1 MSLARKAPS
10 SEGNHNADFCDALIE
25 LATWEKNV
33 NRNHHKH
40 NAYRKAAQA
49 LAGLDFRIKTGDE
62 AKKLPGVGA
71 KIALKIDEIIETGKL
86 EKLDKIRKDDSSVAI
101 NLLTRVAGIGPA
113 KAKDLYDAGIVTIE
127 DLEKNVDKLS
137 AAQKIGLKYFEEFEK
152 RIPRH
157 EIKEIEKKIRGVVES
172 VDSEYI
178 MTVCGSYR
186 RGAVSSGDMD
196 ILLTHPSFVEGE
208 CGLGEKHKK
217 DGRLLHRVVAALE
230 EEGVITD
237 TISHG
242 ETKFMGVCKRNEEA
256 MARRLDIRL
265 LPHDQYYCGVLYF
278 TGSDMFNKGMRA
290 WAIEQGFTLNEY
302 NLRPT
307 VGGLT
312 PLEPLPVSSERDVF
326 DYLDFKYKTPQQRSN

>member
-1 MSLARKAPS
+1 MSLDRKAPS
-10 SEGNHNADFCDALIE
+10 AEGNHNADFCSALIE
-25 LATWEKNV
+25 LANWEKNV

-49 LAGLDFRIKTGDE
+49 LAGLDFRIKTGEE

-113 KAKDLYDAGIVTIE
+113 KARELYDAGIATIE
-127 DLEKNVDKLS
+127 DLENNADKLTS
-137 AAQKIGLKYFEEFEK
+137 GQKIGLKYFEEFEK

-157 EIKEIEKKIRGVVES
+157 EIKEIEKRIRSVVKGLDEQ
-172 VDSEYI
+172 YI

-208 CGLGEKHKK
+208 VGVGEKHKK
-217 DGRLLHRVVAALE
+217 DGRLLHRVVTALE
-230 EEGVITD
+230 EEKVITD

-242 ETKFMGVCKRNEEA
+242 DTKFMGVCKKNDESL
-256 MARRLDIRL
+256 ARRLDIRL

-278 TGSDMFNKGMRA
+278 TGSDMFNKSMRA
-290 WAIEQGFTLNEY
+290 WALEQGFTLNEY

-307 VGGLT
+307 EGGIT
-312 PLEPLPVSSERDVF
+312 RLEPLPISSERDIF
-326 DYLDFKYKTPQQRSN
+326 DYLDFKYKSPKQRSN